1 MTITVM
7 TVCTGN
13 MCRSPLAER
22 LLAKRTA
29 QAGLDVVVDSAGTRA
44 VNGGPI
50 HRETVRVIEHY
61 GGNPADFSSRLIQP
75 KLLHGH
81 DLVLTAERSH
91 RSAVVEIAPLLWKRT
106 FTLLEAAT
114 LADADPSLTLADLH
128 RARRTIDVDA
138 ASLDVEDPINQDPSV
153 FDRTGR
159 QISDAVDAVVRLLA
173 RS

>member
-22 LLAKRTA
+22 LLAMRA
-29 QAGLDVVVDSAGTRA
+29 ARAGLDVVVDSAGTRA
-44 VNGGPI
+44 TNGGPI
-50 HRETVRVIEHY
+50 HRETIRVLQEY
-61 GGNPADFSSRLIQP
+61 GGDPADFGSRLIQP
-75 KLLHGH
+75 TLLRGH

-91 RSAVVEIAPLLWKRT
+91 RSAVVEIAPLMWKKT
-106 FTLLEAAT
+106 FTLVEAAT
-114 LADADPSLTLADLH
+114 LAEADPTLTLPQLH
-128 RARRTIDVDA
+128 RARRTIDVDDP
-138 ASLDVEDPINQDPSV
+138 SLDVQDPINHDAEV

-159 QISDAVDAVVRLLA
+159 QISEAVDAIVRLLA